1 MRIYL
6 GFTVAGDRS
15 SIEAARRIL
24 DVLQSLGHEVLTSH
38 LVAENAWDI
47 DRRLPAQA
55 IFARDMAWLA
65 QCDILVAE
73 VSGSSF
79 GVGFET
85 AFVLGATSK
94 RAILFFHREA
104 ERHISLLIT
113 GIPTP
118 TARSYRMEVST
129 NFRPSFEITWGFNL
143 EFRRAP

>member
-15 SIEAARRIL
+15 SIEAARAIL
-24 DVLQSLGHEVLTSH
+24 GALRSLGHDVLATH
-38 LVAENAWDI
+38 LVAENAWDL
-47 DRRLPAQA
+47 DRRLPPQE

-65 QCDILVAE
+65 ECDLFVAE

-85 AFVLGATSK
+85 GFVLGATSK
-94 RAILFFHREA
+94 RAILFFQREA

-113 GIPTP
+113 GNTHPNCILVPYGSIDELP
-118 TARSYRMEVST
+118 ALVRNRLGVQS
-129 NFRPSFEITWGFNL
+129 
-143 EFRRAP
+143 